1 MPALLV
7 NLGSH
12 APLYTIKS
20 GNMVYNSF
28 QTSILTRITL
38 LVVNITA
45 LAYLYVRH
53 ERFFTLIFLAL
64 LAILQIVLLFVYL
77 NKTNRNLARFLL
89 LLTYEDTSVVHWKDK
104 VEKTF
109 HGLHHSFKKVN
120 DEINRIR
127 LEKEKGSILL
137 KGIIQ
142 HMEAGIMVADES
154 GRIEVVNDAAL
165 LALGVN
171 QLDFLSDLDRK
182 QEGISQQLSKLG
194 YDSGNV
200 IHYQKNGQEDS
211 QLLVRVSLLKLEDR
225 ALRIYSLQDIK
236 NQLEANEIE
245 SWQKMTRVLSHEI
258 SNSVTPI
265 STLGDGIRM
274 KLKQG
279 RKDEKGRLTIEKD
292 AARDLLQ
299 SSELIQKRS
308 DALVEFMEHYKHFSR
323 LPTPIPGKMV
333 LAEFL
338 EGLAVL
344 FTEDLKNQGI
354 RFEVELQDPSMVIH
368 ADRNLMEQAF
378 INLVRNCIDAL
389 NGRSNG
395 LIQVRASLL
404 QNRYPKLEISDNGT
418 GISPEHESQVF
429 IPFFTTKQKGTGIG
443 LSIVRK
449 IINMHGGTIQVDS
462 SEGRGST
469 FVIRLP
475 QNLPE
480 ISGEQE

>member
-1 MPALLV
+1 
-7 NLGSH
+7 
-12 APLYTIKS
+12 
-20 GNMVYNSF
+20 MVYNSF

-45 LAYLYVRH
+45 LSYLYVRQ

-64 LAILQIVLLFVYL
+64 LAIIQVVLLFVYL

-89 LLTYEDTSVVHWKDK
+89 LLTYEDTSVVHWKNK

-142 HMEAGIMVADES
+142 HMETGIMVVDES
-154 GRIEVVNDAAL
+154 GSVEVANDAAL
-165 LALGVN
+165 LALGAS
-171 QLDFLSDLDRK
+171 QLEFLSDLDRNQAGFSRK
-182 QEGISQQLSKLG
+182 LSKLG

-200 IHYQKNGQEDS
+200 IHYYRDGLEES

-225 ALRIYSLQDIK
+225 TLRIYSLQDIR

-265 STLGDGIRM
+265 STLGDGIQM

-279 RKDEKGRLTIEKD
+279 RKDEKGRLIIEKD
-292 AARDLLQ
+292 AAMDLLQ
-299 SSELIQKRS
+299 SSGLIQERS
-308 DALVEFMEHYKHFSR
+308 DALVEFMEHYKNFSR
-323 LPTPIPGKMV
+323 LPNPIPGKIV
-333 LAEFL
+333 VAEFL
-338 EGLAVL
+338 EGIELL
-344 FTEDLKNQGI
+344 FSEDFNNQGI
-354 RFEVELQDPSMVIH
+354 RFSFELQDPSMVIH
-368 ADRNLMEQAF
+368 ADKNLLEQAF
-378 INLVRNCIDAL
+378 INLVRNSIDAL
-389 NGRSNG
+389 KAIPGG
-395 LIQVRASLL
+395 IIQIKASMLEKL
-404 QNRYPKLEISDNGT
+404 HLKLEISDNGP

-462 SEGRGST
+462 GEDRGST

-475 QNLPE
+475 QSLSKIP
-480 ISGEQE
+480 GR

>member
-1 MPALLV
+1 
-7 NLGSH
+7 
-12 APLYTIKS
+12 
-20 GNMVYNSF
+20 MVYNSF
-28 QTSILTRITL
+28 QTNILTRITL

-45 LAYLYVRH
+45 LAFLYVRH
-53 ERFFTLIFLAL
+53 ERFFTLVFLAL

-142 HMEAGIMVADES
+142 HMETGIMVVDES
-154 GRIEVVNDAAL
+154 GRVEVINDTAL
-165 LALGVN
+165 QTLGVS
-171 QLDFLSDLDRK
+171 QLEFFSDLDRN
-182 QEGISQQLSKLG
+182 QQGISQALSKLK

-200 IHYQKNGQEDS
+200 IRYQKEGLEEA
-211 QLLVRVSLLKLEDR
+211 QLLVKVSMLKLEDR
-225 ALRIYSLQDIK
+225 SLRVYSIQDIK
-236 NQLEANEIE
+236 SQLEANEIE

-265 STLGDGIRM
+265 STLGDGIYM

-279 RKDEKGRLTIEKD
+279 RNDAQDRLIIEKD
-292 AARDLLQ
+292 AANDLLQ
-299 SSELIQKRS
+299 SSELIQHRS
-308 DALVEFMEHYKHFSR
+308 DALVEFMEHYKNFSR
-323 LPTPIPGKMV
+323 LPNPMPGKIV

-338 EGLAVL
+338 EGLELL
-344 FTEDLKNQGI
+344 FAEDLKNQGI
-354 RFEVELQDPSMVIH
+354 RFAFELQDPSMVIH
-368 ADRNLMEQAF
+368 ADKNLMEQAF
-378 INLVRNCIDAL
+378 INLVRNSIDAL
-389 NGRSNG
+389 RGRRNGI
-395 LIQVRASLL
+395 IQIQASSSE
-404 QNRYPKLEISDNGT
+404 NRHLKLEISDNGP

-429 IPFFTTKQKGTGIG
+429 IPFFTTRQKGTGIG

-449 IINMHGGTIQVDS
+449 IINMHGGTILVDS
-462 SEGRGST
+462 RKDRGCT
-469 FVIRLP
+469 FIIRLP
-475 QNLPE
+475 QTLPKE
-480 ISGEQE
+480 